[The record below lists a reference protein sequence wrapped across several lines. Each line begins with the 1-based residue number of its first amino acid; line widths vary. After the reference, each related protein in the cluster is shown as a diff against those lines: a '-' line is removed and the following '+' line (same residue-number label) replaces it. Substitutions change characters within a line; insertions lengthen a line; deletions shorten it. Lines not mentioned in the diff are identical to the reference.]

1 MAVIE
6 AIKEA
11 IWLHGFVEGLR
22 IYQEHVFVFCD
33 SQSVIYLAKN
43 QVHHSWT
50 KHIDVRFHFVCEIID
65 EGDIF
70 LKKIGIVDNLVDMM
84 TKLIPLHKFKHCL
97 GLTGVC
103 NLW

>member
-1 MAVIE
+1 MQFIVALSTTEAEYMAVIE

-43 QVHHSWT
+43 QVHHS
-50 KHIDVRFHFVCEIID
+50 
-65 EGDIF
+65 
-70 LKKIGIVDNLVDMM
+70 
-84 TKLIPLHKFKHCL
+84 
-97 GLTGVC
+97 
-103 NLW
+103 